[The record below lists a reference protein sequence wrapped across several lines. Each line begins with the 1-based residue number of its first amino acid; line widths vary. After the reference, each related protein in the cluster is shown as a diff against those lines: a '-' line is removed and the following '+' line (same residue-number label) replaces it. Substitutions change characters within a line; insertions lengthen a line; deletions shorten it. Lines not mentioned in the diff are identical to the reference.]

1 MPTIIDTAARP
12 PSAAAIKAADHRG
25 QVVYISGDR
34 TGGALP
40 GKPVT
45 RAHVDALRRAGLS
58 VACVWQYGK
67 DSSSAP
73 PDVMR
78 GRAGGLS
85 DARAA
90 QAKLDELGLPDWP
103 VFFAVDFDITL
114 TQWNAVAV
122 HYFRA
127 VAEILG
133 KHRVGIYGHSRVCHW
148 AGPEDKVIGEVAPG
162 RYLAWQTR
170 SWSGGVIARD
180 YAVLYQRI
188 IDTKATPGPRVG
200 GVVVDINDAL
210 FEYWGQGPNGHRSAA
225 DLAAGELTPK
235 ELEKYL
241 KVQPDEVR
249 LMNKHFTPGRGG
261 RKIRYI
267 TRHHLAGVGTT
278 KDVWNWWQTRRAS
291 AHYVVEPSTRVGQ
304 LVWDRDTA
312 WSNSNSVSNQETITI
327 EHTNSSGAKQDWPIA
342 DNVIIAGA
350 RWAAALCLFYGLGKP
365 EHGVNIRDHREF
377 GATSCPHHLARG
389 GKYHDKWMAEA
400 RRFYDVL
407 LAAKAG
413 NATAPQPTPGEQKP
427 PAPTEDTT
435 MTDHVQ
441 SLIDPTVRLS
451 VPHWRQLQDAYAWRT
466 EVLLRGLYAALGL
479 DADRVLADALAADHA
494 RTIDAA

>member
-1 MPTIIDTAARP
+1 MVTVIDTAARP
-12 PSAAAIKAADHRG
+12 PTPDTIKGAGHKG
-25 QVVYISGDR
+25 QVVYISPDR
-34 TGGALP
+34 TGGGLP

-45 RAHVDALRRAGLS
+45 RAHVDALRAAGLS
-58 VACVWQYGK
+58 VAVVWQYGK
-67 DSSSAP
+67 DTTDAP

-78 GRAGGLS
+78 GREGGLA

-90 QAKLDELGLPDWP
+90 QKKLDELGLNDWP
-103 VFFAVDFDITL
+103 VFFAIDFDITL
-114 TQWNAVAV
+114 QQWNSTAA

-127 VAEILG
+127 AAEILG

-148 AGPEDKVIGEVAPG
+148 AGPDDKVIAEVAPG
-162 RYLAWQTR
+162 RFLAWQTR

-188 IDTKATPGPRVG
+188 VDTASTPGPKVG
-200 GVVVDINDAL
+200 GVVVDVNDAL
-210 FEYWGQGPNGHRSAA
+210 FEYWGQGPNGYRSAA

-261 RKIRYI
+261 AKIEFI
-267 TRHHLAGVGTT
+267 VRHHLAGVGTT
-278 KDVWNWWQTRRAS
+278 KDVWNWWQTRQAS
-291 AHYVVEPSTRVGQ
+291 AHYVIEPSTRVGQ

-312 WSNSNSVSNQETITI
+312 WASLDANSRSIAIEHSNSA
-327 EHTNSSGAKQDWPIA
+327 GAAQDYPIA
-342 DNVIIAGA
+342 AEVIISGA
-350 RWAAALCLFYGLGKP
+350 RWAAALCLFYGLGRPQFGK
-365 EHGVNIRDHREF
+365 NIRDHREF
-377 GATSCPHHLARG
+377 GATSCPHHLANG
-389 GKYHDKWMAEA
+389 GKYHDKWMDEA

-413 NATAPQPTPGEQKP
+413 NATAPKPTPGEQKP

-435 MTDHVQ
+435 LTDHVQ

-494 RTIDAA
+494 RTIDAT